1 MLRIFC
7 FVYRKKHPTDILAIK
22 MVTDTYFFLGKQR
35 KLRDSVARVLPLWSS
50 RDLPLKSYLH
60 GMYAFGLV
68 ETNFYA
74 KAESE
79 ALKVHLVY
87 DNGVS
92 FIVCF
97 LDN

>member
-1 MLRIFC
+1 
-7 FVYRKKHPTDILAIK
+7 
-22 MVTDTYFFLGKQR
+22 MVTDTYFFLGQQR

-79 ALKVHLVY
+79 ALKVYCVH
-87 DNGVS
+87 NNEMERR
-92 FIVCF
+92 F
-97 LDN
+97 LSVIFLWNLGSRM

>member
-1 MLRIFC
+1 
-7 FVYRKKHPTDILAIK
+7 

-74 KAESE
+74 KAETE
-79 ALKVHLVY
+79 ALKVYARFDTIMTHIY
-87 DNGVS
+87 AQFWITGAEM
-92 FIVCF
+92 
-97 LDN
+97 

>member
-1 MLRIFC
+1 ME
-7 FVYRKKHPTDILAIK
+7 KHPTDILALK

-35 KLRDSVARVLPLWSS
+35 KLRDSVARVLPLWSK
-50 RDLPLKSYLH
+50 DLPLKSYLH

-79 ALKVHLVY
+79 AHKVQLLY
-87 DNGVS
+87 DVGLS
-92 FIVCF
+92 VCF
-97 LDN
+97 FKIIFLNF